1 MRRSLREVTAQY
13 LILASAHGRFPLR
26 LVWPADPVTKRI
38 FMNCF
43 RFAPILILLGGT
55 ALAQTTSPTN
65 AQKPAPPQAIRSFD
79 LSTIDKSADPCADFY
94 QYACGNWVKNNPV
107 PADQTDW
114 ARSFSLLQERN
125 RYLLWQELDAAATN
139 PKNALEKQYGDYFAA
154 CINTGLVEQKGLKPL
169 EPAFKRIA
177 ALTDTH
183 KLATLMGELEAEGS
197 AAPSFNS
204 LFDFDVEQDEKDS
217 SKQIATIGQAGL
229 SLPDRDYYLVDNKHF
244 QEIRQLYI
252 AHLTKMFTLAGDTPE
267 QAVKEAAAVMEIET
281 AMARVDLRDPE
292 KVYHIYTVADF
303 QKLTPD
309 FDYSIYFKDV
319 KVRPF
324 ETLNV
329 STPDFFKGLSELIA
343 KEPIDVW
350 KSYFRWHTLHG
361 AAQNLPKTFFDENF
375 AFFGK
380 TLRGQKEPT
389 PRWKQCTRMTDQALG
404 EAVGQDWVKLHFPPA
419 AKASMDQLV
428 AALEKSL
435 GDDIKTLPW
444 MSDATKKAAEEKLA
458 MIRNKIGYPEKWRDY
473 SALKVERDDLLGN
486 LHRSNVFE
494 RNWNL
499 DHLGKPVDEKEWGMT
514 PPTVNAYYDPSFND
528 INFPAGILQPPF
540 FDFTIDPAVNFG
552 GIGVVIGH
560 EITHGFDDEGS
571 KYDGHGNLREWQT
584 AEDRKAFTE
593 RTDCV
598 ANEYSG
604 FEAAPAHDD
613 VAAQKLN
620 GKLTLGENT
629 ADNGGLRIAYMA
641 LLDTLAAQGKTIND
655 EIDGYTE
662 AQRYFLGFAQVWCE
676 NQTEKSARQDALV
689 DPHSP
694 GRWRV
699 NGTVQNFDQFGKA
712 FGCTKG
718 QPMYPAKSCR
728 VW

>member
-1 MRRSLREVTAQY
+1 
-13 LILASAHGRFPLR
+13 
-26 LVWPADPVTKRI
+26 
-38 FMNCF
+38 MNCF

-55 ALAQTTSPTN
+55 ALAQTTPPAAS
-65 AQKPAPPQAIRSFD
+65 KPAPPTASKSFD
-79 LSTIDKSADPCADFY
+79 LSAIDKTADPCADFY
-94 QYACGNWVKNNPV
+94 QYACGNWVKSNPI
-107 PADQTDW
+107 PGDQVRW
-114 ARSFSLLQERN
+114 ARSFSLLGERN
-125 RYLLWQELDAAATN
+125 RYLLWQELDSAAASPN
-139 PKNALEKQYGDYFAA
+139 SALEKQYGNYFAA
-154 CINTGLVEQKGLKPL
+154 CMNTDLVEQKGLQPL
-169 EPAFKRIA
+169 KSAFKRIA
-177 ALTDTH
+177 ALKDTH
-183 KLATLMGELEAEGS
+183 KLATLMGALEAEGS
-197 AAPSFNS
+197 AAPLFN
-204 LFDFDVEQDEKDS
+204 FGVEQDDKDS
-217 SKQIATIGQAGL
+217 SKQIAGIGQAGL
-229 SLPDRDYYLVDNKHF
+229 SLPDRDYYIVDNKRF
-244 QEIRQLYI
+244 QEIRKQYV
-252 AHLTKMFTLAGDTPE
+252 AHVTKMFILAGDTPD
-267 QAVKEAAAVMEIET
+267 QAAKEAAAVLEIET
-281 AMARVDLRDPE
+281 ALAKASTSRTDLRDPANR
-292 KVYHIYTVADF
+292 YHIYTVADF

-319 KVRPF
+319 KIRSF

-329 STPDFFKGLSELIA
+329 ATPDFFKGLNELIA
-343 KEPIDVW
+343 KEPIEAW
-350 KSYFRWHTLHG
+350 KSYFRWHALHG
-361 AAQNLPKTFFDENF
+361 AAVNLPKAFFDENF
-375 AFFGK
+375 AFYGK
-380 TLRGQKEPT
+380 TLNGQKEST
-389 PRWKQCTRMTDQALG
+389 PRWKQCTSMTDRALG
-404 EAVGQDWVKLHFPPA
+404 EAVGQDWVKKNFPPA

-444 MSDATKKAAEEKLA
+444 MSDATKKAADEKLA

-473 SALKVERDDLLGN
+473 RALKVKRDDLLGN
-486 LHRSNVFE
+486 LRRNTVFE
-494 RNWNL
+494 RKYNL
-499 DHLGKPVDEKEWGMT
+499 NKLGKPVDEKEWDMT
-514 PPTVNAYYDPSFND
+514 PPTVNAYYNPSFND

-560 EITHGFDDEGS
+560 EMTHGFDDEGS
-571 KYDGHGNLREWQT
+571 QYDGQGNLREWQT

-604 FEAAPAHDD
+604 FEAAPAQAG
-613 VAAQKLN
+613 VPAQKLN

-641 LLDTLAAQGKTIND
+641 LLDTLAAQKKSID
-655 EIDGYTE
+655 DKIDGYTE
-662 AQRYFLGFAQVWCE
+662 EQRYFLGFAQVWCQ
-676 NQTEKSARQDALV
+676 NQTEQSARQSALT

-718 QPMYPAKSCR
+718 QPMYPATSCR

>member
-1 MRRSLREVTAQY
+1 MNYLRFT
-13 LILASAHGRFPLR
+13 
-26 LVWPADPVTKRI
+26 
-38 FMNCF
+38 
-43 RFAPILILLGGT
+43 PILIL
-55 ALAQTTSPTN
+55 AAASAMAQAPDAS
-65 AQKPAPPQAIRSFD
+65 KPAPTAAIKSFD
-79 LSTIDKSADPCADFY
+79 AAAIDKTADPCADFY
-94 QYACGNWVKNNPV
+94 QYACGNWVKSNPV
-107 PADQTDW
+107 PADQTRW
-114 ARSFSLLQERN
+114 ARSFSLLGERN
-125 RYLLWQELDAAATN
+125 RYLLWQELDAAASH
-139 PKNALEKQYGDYFAA
+139 PKSSLEKQYGDFFAA
-154 CINTGLVEQKGLKPL
+154 CMNTDLIEKKALQPL

-177 ALTDTH
+177 ALNDAH
-183 KLATLMGELEAEGS
+183 KLGELMGELEAEGS
-197 AAPSFNS
+197 AAP
-204 LFDFDVEQDEKDS
+204 LFRFGVEQDDKDS
-217 SKQIATIGQAGL
+217 SKQIAAIGQAGL
-229 SLPDRDYYLVDNKHF
+229 SLPDRDYYLVDSKRF
-244 QEIRQLYI
+244 QEIRKLYI
-252 AHLTKMFTLAGDTPE
+252 DHVTKMFTLAGDSPD
-267 QAVKEAAAVMEIET
+267 QAAREAAAVMEIET
-281 AMARVDLRDPE
+281 AMAKASTSRTDLRDPE
-292 KVYHIYTVADF
+292 KTYHIYTAAEF
-303 QKLTPD
+303 QKLTPE
-309 FDYSIYFKDV
+309 FDYSVYFKDV

-329 STPDFFKGLSELIA
+329 ATPDFFKGLSELIA
-343 KEPIDVW
+343 KEPIDAW

-361 AAQNLPKTFFDENF
+361 AATNLPKAFFDENF

-380 TLRGQKEPT
+380 TLAGQKEPT
-389 PRWKQCTRMTDQALG
+389 PRWKQCTTMTDRALG
-404 EAVGQDWVKLHFPPA
+404 EAVGQDWVKQNFPPA

-444 MSDATKKAAEEKLA
+444 MSDATKKAAEEKLG

-473 SALKVERDDLLGN
+473 SALKVKRDDLIGN
-486 LHRSNVFE
+486 LDRSAVFE
-494 RNWNL
+494 RDWNL

-514 PPTVNAYYDPSFND
+514 PPIVNAYYNQSMND
-528 INFPAGILQPPF
+528 INFPAGTLQPPF

-560 EITHGFDDEGS
+560 EMTHGFDDEGS
-571 KYDGHGNLREWQT
+571 KYDGNGNLREWQT

-604 FEAAPAHDD
+604 FEAAAAKGETP
-613 VAAQKLN
+613 AQKLN

-641 LLDTLAAQGKTIND
+641 LLDTLAAEGKSIND
-655 EIDGYTE
+655 KIDGYTE
-662 AQRYFLGFAQVWCE
+662 AQRYFLGFAQVWCQ
-676 NQTEKSARQDALV
+676 NQTEQSARQATLT

-712 FGCTKG
+712 FDCAQGR
-718 QPMYPAKSCR
+718 PMAPMNSCR

>member
-1 MRRSLREVTAQY
+1 MNYLRFT
-13 LILASAHGRFPLR
+13 
-26 LVWPADPVTKRI
+26 
-38 FMNCF
+38 
-43 RFAPILILLGGT
+43 PILIL
-55 ALAQTTSPTN
+55 AAASAMAQAPDAS
-65 AQKPAPPQAIRSFD
+65 KPAPTAAIKSFD
-79 LSTIDKSADPCADFY
+79 AAAIDKTADPCADFY
-94 QYACGNWVKNNPV
+94 QYACGNWVKSNPV
-107 PADQTDW
+107 PADQTRW
-114 ARSFSLLQERN
+114 ARSFSLLGERN
-125 RYLLWQELDAAATN
+125 RYLLWQELDAAASH
-139 PKNALEKQYGDYFAA
+139 PKSSLEKQYGDFFAA
-154 CINTGLVEQKGLKPL
+154 CMNTDLIEKKALQPL

-177 ALTDTH
+177 ALNDAH
-183 KLATLMGELEAEGS
+183 KLGELMGELEAEGS
-197 AAPSFNS
+197 AAP
-204 LFDFDVEQDEKDS
+204 LFRFGVEQDDKDS
-217 SKQIATIGQAGL
+217 SKQIAAIGQAGL
-229 SLPDRDYYLVDNKHF
+229 SLPDRDYYLVDSKRF
-244 QEIRQLYI
+244 QEIRKLYI
-252 AHLTKMFTLAGDTPE
+252 DHVTKMFTLAGDSPD
-267 QAVKEAAAVMEIET
+267 QAAREAAAVMEIET
-281 AMARVDLRDPE
+281 AMAKASTSRTDLRDPE
-292 KVYHIYTVADF
+292 KTYHIYTAAEF
-303 QKLTPD
+303 QKLTPE
-309 FDYSIYFKDV
+309 FDYSVYFKDV

-329 STPDFFKGLSELIA
+329 ATPDFFKGLSELIA
-343 KEPIDVW
+343 KEPIDAW

-361 AAQNLPKTFFDENF
+361 AATNLPKAFFDENF

-380 TLRGQKEPT
+380 TLAGQKEPT
-389 PRWKQCTRMTDQALG
+389 PRWKQCTTMTDRALG
-404 EAVGQDWVKLHFPPA
+404 EAVGQDWVKQNFPPA

-444 MSDATKKAAEEKLA
+444 MSDATKKAAEEKLG

-473 SALKVERDDLLGN
+473 SALKVKRDDLIGN
-486 LHRSNVFE
+486 LDRSAVFE
-494 RNWNL
+494 RDWNL

-514 PPTVNAYYDPSFND
+514 PPTVNAYYDQSMND
-528 INFPAGILQPPF
+528 INFPAGTLQPPF

-560 EITHGFDDEGS
+560 EMTHGFDDEGS
-571 KYDGHGNLREWQT
+571 KYDGNGNLREWQT

-604 FEAAPAHDD
+604 FEAAAAKGETP
-613 VAAQKLN
+613 AQKLN

-641 LLDTLAAQGKTIND
+641 LLDTLAAEGKSIND
-655 EIDGYTE
+655 KIDGYTE
-662 AQRYFLGFAQVWCE
+662 AQRYFLGFAQVWCQ
-676 NQTEKSARQDALV
+676 NQTEQSARQAALT

-712 FGCTKG
+712 FDCAQGR
-718 QPMYPAKSCR
+718 PMAPMNSCR